1 MARFALR
8 RLLHV
13 VPVLWGLSTVVFLM
27 LRLLPG
33 NVAVTLLSFRY
44 TTKAAAVLN
53 HQLGLDRPLLVQ
65 YLHYWE
71 NLFQGNLGRSAV
83 TSIPVVKTLGTQFP
97 PTLALAL
104 SAMGI
109 AIVIGIPAGA
119 FAAVRFR
126 SVIDSLTVV
135 IATLGLS
142 IPPYFLGIVLI
153 LIFSVALRL
162 VPVVGGSGFA
172 GLILPAMA
180 VGLPVAGYVA
190 RVVRA
195 SMLEVLGAEY
205 ITTARAKG
213 LRDRVIVVRHALRN
227 ALVPIVTVLGLQFG
241 QMLGG
246 VVIVEN
252 VFARPGVG
260 QTVVTAIQQRDIPLV
275 QGCVLLL
282 GVIYVV
288 VNLLTDVLYAA
299 INPQIRLSG
308 AAK

>member
-1 MARFALR
+1 MARFTLR

-44 TTKAAAVLN
+44 TAKAAAVLN
-53 HQLGLDRPLLVQ
+53 HQLGLDKPLLVQ

-83 TSIPVVKTLGTQFP
+83 TSIPVVQTLGSQFP

-104 SAMGI
+104 SARGV

-153 LIFSVALRL
+153 LVFSVALRL

-180 VGLPVAGYVA
+180 VGLPAAGYVA

-205 ITTARAKG
+205 ITTARSKG

-252 VFARPGVG
+252 VFARPGIG
-260 QTVVTAIQQRDIPLV
+260 QTVVTAIEQRDIQLV

-282 GVIYVV
+282 GVTYVV
-288 VNLLTDVLYAA
+288 VNLLTDILFAA

>member
-33 NVAVTLLSFRY
+33 NVAVTLLGFRY
-44 TTKAAAVLN
+44 TAKAAAVLN
-53 HQLGLDRPLLVQ
+53 HQLGLDKPLLVQ

-83 TSIPVVKTLGTQFP
+83 TSIPVVKTLGSQFP
-97 PTLALAL
+97 PTLALAV
-104 SAMGI
+104 SAMGV
-109 AIVIGIPAGA
+109 AVVIGIPAGA

-162 VPVVGGSGFA
+162 VPVVGGSGFEA
-172 GLILPAMA
+172 LILPAMA
-180 VGLPVAGYVA
+180 VGLPAAGYVA

-252 VFARPGVG
+252 VFARPGIG
-260 QTVVTAIQQRDIPLV
+260 QAVVTAIEQRDIPLV

-282 GVIYVV
+282 GAVYVV
-288 VNLLTDVLYAA
+288 VNLLTDILYAA

>member
-44 TTKAAAVLN
+44 TAKAAAVLN
-53 HQLGLDRPLLVQ
+53 HQLGLDKPLLVQ

-83 TSIPVVKTLGTQFP
+83 TSIPVVQTLGSQFP

-104 SAMGI
+104 TAMGV

-126 SVIDSLTVV
+126 SVIDSFTVV

-172 GLILPAMA
+172 GVILPAMA
-180 VGLPVAGYVA
+180 VGLPAAGYVA

-205 ITTARAKG
+205 ITTARSKG

-252 VFARPGVG
+252 VFARPGIG
-260 QTVVTAIQQRDIPLV
+260 QTVVTAIEQRDIPLV

-288 VNLLTDVLYAA
+288 VNLLTDILYAA

-308 AAK
+308 AAR

>member
-1 MARFALR
+1 MARFTLR

-44 TTKAAAVLN
+44 TAKAAAVLN
-53 HQLGLDRPLLVQ
+53 HQLGLDKPLLVQ

-83 TSIPVVKTLGTQFP
+83 TSIPVVQTLGSQFP

-104 SAMGI
+104 SAMGV

-153 LIFSVALRL
+153 LVFSVALRL

-180 VGLPVAGYVA
+180 VGLPAAGYVA

-205 ITTARAKG
+205 ITTARSKG

-252 VFARPGVG
+252 VFARPGIG
-260 QTVVTAIQQRDIPLV
+260 QTVVTAIEQRDIQLV

-282 GVIYVV
+282 GVTYVV
-288 VNLLTDVLYAA
+288 VNLLTDILFAA

>member
-1 MARFALR
+1 MARFTLR

-44 TTKAAAVLN
+44 TAKAAAVLN
-53 HQLGLDRPLLVQ
+53 HQLGLDKPLLVQ

-83 TSIPVVKTLGTQFP
+83 TSIPVVKTLGSQFP

-104 SAMGI
+104 SAMGV

-153 LIFSVALRL
+153 LVFSVALRL

-180 VGLPVAGYVA
+180 VGLPAAGYVA

-205 ITTARAKG
+205 ITTARSKG

-252 VFARPGVG
+252 VFARPGIG
-260 QTVVTAIQQRDIPLV
+260 QTVVTAIEQRDIQLV

-282 GVIYVV
+282 GVTYVV
-288 VNLLTDVLYAA
+288 VNLLTDILYAA

>member
-44 TTKAAAVLN
+44 TAKAAALLT
-53 HQLGLDRPLLVQ
+53 HQLGLDKPLLVQ

-71 NLFQGNLGRSAV
+71 NLFQGNFGRSAV
-83 TSIPVVKTLGTQFP
+83 TSIPVLKTLGTQFP

-104 SAMGI
+104 SAMGV

-135 IATLGLS
+135 VATLGLS

-172 GLILPAMA
+172 GLILPALA

-205 ITTARAKG
+205 ITTARSKG
-213 LRDRVIVVRHALRN
+213 LPDRVVVVRHALRN

-252 VFARPGVG
+252 VFARPGIG
-260 QTVVTAIQQRDIPLV
+260 QTVVTAIEQRDIPLV

-288 VNLLTDVLYAA
+288 VNLLTDILYAA
-299 INPQIRLSG
+299 INPQIRMSG
-308 AAK
+308 AAR

>member
-44 TTKAAAVLN
+44 TAKAAAVLN
-53 HQLGLDRPLLVQ
+53 HQLGLDKPLLVQ

-83 TSIPVVKTLGTQFP
+83 TSIPVIQTLGSQFP

-104 SAMGI
+104 SAMGV
-109 AIVIGIPAGA
+109 AILIGIPAGA

-153 LIFSVALRL
+153 LIFSVTLSL

-172 GLILPAMA
+172 GLILPALA
-180 VGLPVAGYVA
+180 VGLPAAGYVA

-205 ITTARAKG
+205 ITTARSKG
-213 LRDRVIVVRHALRN
+213 LHDRVIVVRHALRN

-252 VFARPGVG
+252 VFARPGIG
-260 QTVVTAIQQRDIPLV
+260 QTVVTAIEQRDIPLV

-282 GVIYVV
+282 GTVYVV
-288 VNLLTDVLYAA
+288 VNLLTDILYAA
-299 INPQIRLSG
+299 VNPQIRLSG

>member
-1 MARFALR
+1 
-8 RLLHV
+8 
-13 VPVLWGLSTVVFLM
+13 
-27 LRLLPG
+27 
-33 NVAVTLLSFRY
+33 
-44 TTKAAAVLN
+44 
-53 HQLGLDRPLLVQ
+53 
-65 YLHYWE
+65 
-71 NLFQGNLGRSAV
+71 
-83 TSIPVVKTLGTQFP
+83 
-97 PTLALAL
+97 
-104 SAMGI
+104 MGV

-153 LIFSVALRL
+153 LVFSVALRL

-180 VGLPVAGYVA
+180 VGLPAAGYVA

-205 ITTARAKG
+205 ITTARSKG

-252 VFARPGVG
+252 VFARPGIG
-260 QTVVTAIQQRDIPLV
+260 QTVVTAIEQRDIQLV

-282 GVIYVV
+282 GVTYVV
-288 VNLLTDVLYAA
+288 VNLLTDILYAA

>member
-1 MARFALR
+1 MAHFALR

-44 TTKAAAVLN
+44 TAKAAAVLN
-53 HQLGLDRPLLVQ
+53 HQLGLDKPLLVQ

-83 TSIPVVKTLGTQFP
+83 TSIPVVQTLGSQFP

-104 SAMGI
+104 SAMGV

-153 LIFSVALRL
+153 LVFSVALRL

-180 VGLPVAGYVA
+180 VGLPAAGYVA

-205 ITTARAKG
+205 ITTARSKG

-252 VFARPGVG
+252 VFARPGIG
-260 QTVVTAIQQRDIPLV
+260 QTVVTAIEQRDIQLV

-282 GVIYVV
+282 GVTYVV
-288 VNLLTDVLYAA
+288 VNLLTDILYAA